1 MCVCVYVLCGAFRG
15 RCDAV
20 VKLLLLVGLRGIPIF
35 VCPSVDVALVV
46 VLVLVVVGVVAQRYF

>member
-1 MCVCVYVLCGAFRG
+1 MCVCVHMYVLCGAVRG

-20 VKLLLLVGLRGIPIF
+20 VELLLRGIPIF

-46 VLVLVVVGVVAQRYF
+46 AAALVLAVVVAQRYF